1 MGDVKH
7 VQSELGKY
15 EYVQLKKTADKMG
28 LTLKEALR
36 EAVLS
41 WVRGESG
48 FDQEDPFFKTRAMFT
63 AKKDLA
69 SSHDESYEE

>member
-15 EYVQLKKTADKMG
+15 EYIQLKKTADKKG

-36 EAVLS
+36 EAVLN

-48 FDQEDPFFKTRAMFT
+48 FDREDSFFKTRGMFK

-69 SSHDESYEE
+69 SGHDEIYEG